1 MLETGRRTSGTGAVS
16 ALAAE
21 PGRGGGGHAAGGP
34 SHANDESVSKNS
46 HRASRTTDRGYAI
59 QGPSV
64 TLSGMADAPSPG
76 PSAAITPEERV
87 LFEGHP
93 AVLPSLGAW
102 LLALLTLGLAAIVL
116 WVRSRSVHYRIT
128 TQRVIVER
136 GLFGKRMD
144 QVDLYRIND
153 YVVDRP
159 FLQRVVGT
167 GNLTL
172 ETMDKTSR
180 ELAMF
185 GLPTDVVALYETLR
199 KATEDEKRRRGVRL
213 VDYDQ

>member
-1 MLETGRRTSGTGAVS
+1 
-16 ALAAE
+16 
-21 PGRGGGGHAAGGP
+21 
-34 SHANDESVSKNS
+34 
-46 HRASRTTDRGYAI
+46 
-59 QGPSV
+59 
-64 TLSGMADAPSPG
+64 MADAPSPT
-76 PSAAITPEERV
+76 PAPAAAPLATAPEERV
-87 LFEGHP
+87 LFDGHP
-93 AVLPSLGAW
+93 AALPSLGAW
-102 LLALLTLGLAAIVL
+102 LLAVVTLGLAALVL
-116 WVRSRSVHYRIT
+116 FIRSRGVHYRIT

-144 QVDLYRIND
+144 QIDLYRIND
-153 YVVDRP
+153 YVVERP
-159 FLQRVVGT
+159 FMQRIVGT

-180 ELAMF
+180 ELAMP